1 MIPRETIDQVFATL
15 KIEEVVS
22 DYVTLR
28 RRGANLIGLCPF
40 HDEKTGS
47 FTVSPAKGIY
57 KCFGCGKAGNAV
69 NFIME
74 YEHCSYT
81 EAIKMIAK
89 RYHIEVKEKELTEE
103 EKQLHDERESLFA
116 VNEWARQWFIDQL
129 WNTEEGENI
138 GLSYFRERGLRDDII
153 RKFQLGYS
161 PNKNALYPAA
171 KQAGY
176 QDTFIEKTGLCGK
189 SERGYYDR
197 FRDRVIFP
205 ILSVSGKTVAFAGR
219 LLKQKEHVG
228 KYVNSPDSTI
238 YSKQNEL
245 YGLALAKNAIVKEN
259 NCYLVEGQMDVISM
273 FQAGVENVVSSGG
286 TSLTHPQIRL
296 IHRFTNNITVIYDGD
311 KAGIKAALRGIDMLL
326 EEGLNVKVVLLP
338 DGEDPDSF
346 ARQHNASDFIQYIN
360 TNKQDFIH
368 FKTVLLLDETSKDP
382 IKRSEVIKSIVTSI
396 SLIPDVITRQ
406 VYEQRCSEQLSMPE
420 ATLHNE
426 VDRIRKDYIERK
438 RAERERAKQREAA
451 GNETAQQASTQENN
465 TQETPSPATT
475 ETTETTETNTN
486 TTQETNVY
494 FTPPSSKLET
504 NIRNLLQVL
513 VRYGEKPM
521 FADDNGNVETV
532 GEYILRELEDNQ
544 IEFENPLYAKVISEL
559 KIHINDPGFVAEDF
573 FKYHPNNY
581 ISALAVEL
589 ISEKYNLSKIY
600 GKLSVSENVQ
610 QEIKIPTD
618 ADRLNDLVPQLV
630 YDMQLT
636 LVVEQINHLNSLLQ
650 HAQNENNYALAIDI
664 MHQIDPL
671 NETRK
676 VLERLSGN
684 RIVR

>member
-1 MIPRETIDQVFATL
+1 MIPRETIEQVFASL

-47 FTVSPAKGIY
+47 FTVSPAKGIF
-57 KCFGCGKAGNAV
+57 KCFGCGKAGNAAT
-69 NFIME
+69 FLME

-81 EAIKMIAK
+81 EAIKMLAK

-103 EKQLHDERESLFA
+103 EKQIHDERESLFA

-129 WNTEEGENI
+129 WNTQEGENI

-161 PNKNALYPAA
+161 PNQNALYKAA
-171 KQAGY
+171 QQAGY
-176 QDTFIEKTGLCGK
+176 QDEFIEKTGLCGK

-228 KYVNSPDSTI
+228 KYVNSPDSAI

-346 ARQHNASDFIQYIN
+346 ARQHNASDFIEYIN
-360 TNKQDFIH
+360 AHKQDFIH
-368 FKTVLLLDETSKDP
+368 FKTNLLLDETSTDP

-420 ATLHNE
+420 ATLHTE
-426 VDRIRKDYIERK
+426 VDRIRKDSIEKK
-438 RAERERAKQREAA
+438 RAERERAKQREAGSSEA
-451 GNETAQQASTQENN
+451 TQPTQTAPQQDSSAADTQPAEQTAENN
-465 TQETPSPATT
+465 NAAT
-475 ETTETTETNTN
+475 ETS
-486 TTQETNVY
+486 VY
-494 FTPPSSKLET
+494 ITPPIDKLEE

-513 VRYGEKPM
+513 IRYGERPM

-532 GEYILRELEDNQ
+532 GEYILRELDDNQ
-544 IEFENPLYAKVISEL
+544 IVFENPLYAKVIEEL

-573 FKYHPNNY
+573 FKYHPNKY
-581 ISALAVEL
+581 ISALAIEM
-589 ISEKYNLSKIY
+589 ISDKYNLSKIY

-610 QEIKIPTD
+610 QEVKIPTD
-618 ADRLNDLVPQLV
+618 ADRLGDLVPQLV
-630 YDMQLT
+630 YDLQLT

-650 HAQNENNYALAIDI
+650 HAQNENNYTLAIDI